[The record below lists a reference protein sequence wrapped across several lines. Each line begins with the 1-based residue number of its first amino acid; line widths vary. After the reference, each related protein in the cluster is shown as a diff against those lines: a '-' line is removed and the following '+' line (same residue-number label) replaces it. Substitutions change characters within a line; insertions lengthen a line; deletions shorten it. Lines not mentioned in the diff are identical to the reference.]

1 MRDIEW
7 LKRQSEKYE
16 LVAEYL
22 NNNTLK
28 VYSPKYLFDSWLIV
42 ESEDAIELW
51 HQSKSYKN
59 RNLSYHLQKS
69 LPKYNKIWALQRIKS
84 HNRYAAFYRNNK
96 INIVDKLLA
105 GKTTKIKLS

>member
-7 LKRQSEKYE
+7 LKRQSSKYG
-16 LVAEYL
+16 LVADYVNE
-22 NNNTLK
+22 NTLK
-28 VYSPKYLFDSWLIV
+28 LYSPKYFFDSWLIK
-42 ESEDAIELW
+42 ETEDSIELW
-51 HQSKSYKN
+51 HQSKNYKN

-96 INIVDKLLA
+96 TNIVDKLL
-105 GKTTKIKLS
+105 KSENTKFKLN